1 MANSKRT
8 RIAQL
13 AGAIETASGAAE
25 TITATHATI
34 LAYDPVMDIVPAV
47 FERNPVMKHM
57 SKIKSETGARQANL
71 NFKAELMGPVSG
83 AKGVTLPISPFLK
96 ACGFSESLVGGT
108 SNTLVPISSTF
119 QTLTAKKFEDGFTKT
134 CLGMAGN
141 AKFMFKVGEPVMC
154 DFAFQGKYATHL
166 DETMLSPDYP
176 NQVPLMF
183 FGATVSIH
191 SSILVLDTIE
201 LNMQN
206 QIAVSPL
213 PSDASGIDF
222 AKIVDRRPIFTFD
235 PELVAKSDFD
245 FYTKLLSGTQAAVN
259 IRINDSNGNMME
271 LTLPKTRFTGITEG
285 DRNGIRALNA
295 TMEISTNDP
304 DVGNDEMTLFFGT
317 SSSSSSS
324 SSSRSSS
331 SSSSS
336 SSST

>member
-1 MANSKRT
+1 MPNSKRT

-13 AGAIETASGAAE
+13 AGAIETTSGSAE
-25 TITATHATI
+25 TISATHATI
-34 LAYDPVMDIVPAV
+34 LAYEPVLDIVPAV

-83 AKGVTLPISPFLK
+83 SKGTTLAISAFLK
-96 ACGFSESLVGGT
+96 ACGLSETLSVGV
-108 SNTLVPISSTF
+108 SNTFVPLSSSF
-119 QTLTAKKFEDGFTKT
+119 PTLTAKKFEDGFTKT

-141 AKFMFKVGEPVMC
+141 VKFGFKVGEPVMC
-154 DFAFQGKYATHL
+154 DFAMIGKYSAHA
-166 DETMLSPDYP
+166 DESMLSPTIP
-176 NQVPLMF
+176 TQVPLMF

-191 SSILVLDTIE
+191 SSILVLDSIE
-201 LNMQN
+201 LDMQN
-206 QIAVSPL
+206 QTVLSPL
-213 PSDASGIDF
+213 PSDPSGIDY
-222 AKIVDRRPIFTFD
+222 AKIVDRRPLITFD

-245 FYTKLLSGTQAAVN
+245 FYTKMLSGTQAAIN

-285 DRNGIRALNA
+285 DRNGLRALNA
-295 TMEISTNDP
+295 TMEISTNDAST
-304 DVGNDEMTLFFGT
+304 GNDELTLFFGT